1 MGIRYCHF
9 YLKSKQAILFLGML
23 SKIFLG
29 LSLVG
34 AEWVLYF
41 LIIISTFSLAI
52 ILERIY
58 FYRTASKQLSAFRS
72 KIREATTNNQ
82 IETAIGVAK
91 NRKASQEGKA
101 ADLEAEMALA
111 LLTSSTKNSEILGEL
126 AQDAV
131 TRGRLNWDRN
141 LSILATIGSNAP
153 FVGLFGT
160 VLGIIKAFH
169 DLSLQSAAGTQTIT
183 SGISEAL
190 VATAVGLL
198 VAIPA
203 VVAFNLFQR
212 RVKIALS
219 EAEALKSFLIGK
231 LSIRNQ

>member
-1 MGIRYCHF
+1 M
-9 YLKSKQAILFLGML
+9 LSKLFLG
-23 SKIFLG
+23 I
-29 LSLVG
+29 SLVG

-41 LIIISTFSLAI
+41 LAIISVLSIALIF
-52 ILERIY
+52 ERIS
-58 FYRTASKQLSAFRS
+58 FY
-72 KIREATTNNQ
+72 
-82 IETAIGVAK
+82 
-91 NRKASQEGKA
+91 RKASRGLSDFRSQIRTATANGKMTDA
-101 ADLEAEMALA
+101 VQVAQNRSSNQNKAVPDLEAEMAYA
-111 LLTSSTKNSEILGEL
+111 LLSHPQSSTEILTEV

-131 TRGRLNWDRN
+131 IRARLSWDRN
-141 LSILATIGSNAP
+141 LSVLATIGSNAP

-169 DLSLQSAAGTQTIT
+169 DLSQQAGTGAQMVT

-203 VVAFNLFQR
+203 VVAFNIFQR
-212 RVKIALS
+212 RVKSALA

-231 LSIRNQ
+231 LAK

>member
-1 MGIRYCHF
+1 M
-9 YLKSKQAILFLGML
+9 LSKLFLGM
-23 SKIFLG
+23 
-29 LSLVG
+29 SLLG
-34 AEWVLYF
+34 AEWVLYLL
-41 LIIISTFSLAI
+41 LILS
-52 ILERIY
+52 ILSIALIFERVK
-58 FYRTASKQLSAFRS
+58 FYRDASKGLEEFRS
-72 KIREATTNNQ
+72 QIRSH
-82 IETAIGVAK
+82 TANGK
-91 NRKASQEGKA
+91 LQDASQIA
-101 ADLEAEMALA
+101 ASRSQKNGISSSSPDLESEMTFA
-111 LLTSSTKNSEILGEL
+111 LLSNPNSSPEVLTEI

-131 TRGRLNWDRN
+131 VRAKLAWDRN

-169 DLSLQSAAGTQTIT
+169 DLSQQAATGTQGVT

-212 RVKIALS
+212 RVKAAIS
-219 EAEALKSFLIGK
+219 EAEALKCFLIGQ
-231 LSIRNQ
+231 LSTKSGK

>member
-1 MGIRYCHF
+1 VFMT
-9 YLKSKQAILFLGML
+9 YLGVIFINMLSKLFLGM
-23 SKIFLG
+23 
-29 LSLVG
+29 SLLG

-41 LIIISTFSLAI
+41 LLLTSVLSVGLIF
-52 ILERIY
+52 ERFR
-58 FYRTASKQLSAFRS
+58 FYRIASKGLIEFR
-72 KIREATTNNQ
+72 KGIRDLATQGKLTEAIRIAQSRTQGMGTF
-82 IETAIGVAK
+82 TP
-91 NRKASQEGKA
+91 
-101 ADLEAEMALA
+101 DMEAEMTFAVLSHPGRSA
-111 LLTSSTKNSEILGEL
+111 EVLTEV

-131 TRGRLNWDRN
+131 VRARLAWDKN
-141 LSILATIGSNAP
+141 LSTLATIGSNAP
-153 FVGLFGT
+153 FIGLFGT

-169 DLSLQSAAGTQTIT
+169 DLALQSNAGGAQGVS

-212 RVKIALS
+212 RVKSATA

-231 LSIRNQ
+231 LMTPSEK